1 VKQREGDTAP
11 CKRLALFGGID
22 HLVLVPIPE
31 TTSAEAYESYIGG
44 KCLRACR
51 GEAWRDIKACIIES
65 PRIVDI
71 VHLPAVSEPFIT
83 WTMSGEA
90 EFQEREGN
98 RPWVT
103 HRIKRGSFFLTTGG
117 GIYDCRWKAVT
128 PEPFET
134 MLVFVELPLIQR
146 ALEEVFGVDAKHAR
160 LRDLSAFTDADLH
173 WLMER
178 LYKEL
183 IRRKASPLLVQS
195 LAQAIAVHLAR
206 NYAELT
212 SEPHSGSPSLP
223 GFKLRQITDWMSE
236 HMAEDFSLAQLAAK
250 AGLSK
255 FHFIRLFKNATG
267 ETPSRYH
274 THLRMDAAR
283 RLLRETKK
291 SVAEVALDIGYA
303 NPSHFAK
310 LFRRQTGLSPS
321 DYRQQR

>member
-1 VKQREGDTAP
+1 
-11 CKRLALFGGID
+11 
-22 HLVLVPIPE
+22 
-31 TTSAEAYESYIGG
+31 
-44 KCLRACR
+44 
-51 GEAWRDIKACIIES
+51 
-65 PRIVDI
+65 
-71 VHLPAVSEPFIT
+71 
-83 WTMSGEA
+83 
-90 EFQEREGN
+90 
-98 RPWVT
+98 
-103 HRIKRGSFFLTTGG
+103 
-117 GIYDCRWKAVT
+117 
-128 PEPFET
+128 